1 MLENKDKFRTT
12 NIKIGEKASQTIIKE
27 LNKYINTVI
36 GDNFKIDI
44 TPDFATV
51 ALTTYKNLQAIK
63 NNASDK
69 TIIAED
75 GPDKNT
81 VRYYF

>member
-1 MLENKDKFRTT
+1 M
-12 NIKIGEKASQTIIKE
+12 NIIIDAFG
-27 LNKYINTVI
+27 
-36 GDNFKIDI
+36 GDNAPLEVIKGAIDAQKDFKIDI

-51 ALTTYKNLQAIK
+51 ALTTYKDLQTIK